1 MSVLAVSP
9 RRRGTELL
17 LAHMSGPVVRP
28 PASER
33 LRAELGSELS
43 AKLVASLSR
52 DQRDERRRGSSS
64 P

>member
-1 MSVLAVSP
+1 MSDAASP

-17 LAHMSGPVVRP
+17 LAHMSGPVPRP
-28 PASER
+28 PVAVR
-33 LRAELGSELS
+33 LQAELGYEL
-43 AKLVASLSR
+43 AERLVAALR